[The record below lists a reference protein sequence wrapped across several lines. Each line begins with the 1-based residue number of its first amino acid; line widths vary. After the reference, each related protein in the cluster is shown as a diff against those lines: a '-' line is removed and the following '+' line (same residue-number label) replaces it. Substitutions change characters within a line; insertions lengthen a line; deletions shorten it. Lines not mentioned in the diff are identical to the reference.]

1 LEWFHREVTSWCQR
15 LEAVVKL
22 LLTQDGLDPESRDN
36 ACGWTPISWAAA
48 KGHEMVVKLL
58 LEMDAVDPN
67 SKNNKYYR
75 TPLWWAASR
84 APANGNEAVVK
95 LLLATNAVDLNS
107 KDTKYGRTPLSS
119 TKGAACESPRCSS
132 PDKRS

>member
-1 LEWFHREVTSWCQR
+1 
-15 LEAVVKL
+15 VKL
-22 LLTQDGLDPESRDN
+22 LLTQDGVDPESRDN

-48 KGHEMVVKLL
+48 KGH
-58 LEMDAVDPN
+58 EMDAVDPN

-84 APANGNEAVVK
+84 AAVNGNEAVVK